1 MRLMK
6 LRRTYL
12 YFVSAA
18 FILLAGCESDYEN
31 RYPFDNAAYIDVAET
46 SSDNNVT
53 FKKTVTQLDRELSA
67 VLISPA
73 KENIEVTF
81 GIDPSLAATYNA
93 KHDTKY
99 AVLDESYYEFPER
112 TATVEAGKSVS
123 EPLTIHFKNLDRLD
137 IDATQLLPVTI
148 VSAGGDFRPSPV
160 PKPSII
166 LCAVLRPSRPPPYSP
181 TTG

>member
-53 FKKTVTQLDRELSA
+53 FKRPLRSSTA
-67 VLISPA
+67 NSP
-73 KENIEVTF
+73 
-81 GIDPSLAATYNA
+81 P
-93 KHDTKY
+93 
-99 AVLDESYYEFPER
+99 
-112 TATVEAGKSVS
+112 
-123 EPLTIHFKNLDRLD
+123 
-137 IDATQLLPVTI
+137 
-148 VSAGGDFRPSPV
+148 
-160 PKPSII
+160 
-166 LCAVLRPSRPPPYSP
+166 C
-181 TTG
+181 

>member
-53 FKKTVTQLDRELSA
+53 FKKAVAPLDRALSA
-67 VLISPA
+67 YESIATSLGDAANNGYFQA
-73 KENIEVTF
+73 KIAELKARMA
-81 GIDPSLAATYNA
+81 S
-93 KHDTKY
+93 
-99 AVLDESYYEFPER
+99 
-112 TATVEAGKSVS
+112 
-123 EPLTIHFKNLDRLD
+123 
-137 IDATQLLPVTI
+137 
-148 VSAGGDFRPSPV
+148 
-160 PKPSII
+160 
-166 LCAVLRPSRPPPYSP
+166 
-181 TTG
+181 

>member
-1 MRLMK
+1 MK
-6 LRRTYL
+6 LRRIYL

-31 RYPFDNAAYIDVAET
+31 RYPFDNAAYIDAAET

-81 GIDPSLAATYNA
+81 AIDPSLVNTYNA

-99 AVLDESYYEFPER
+99 AVLDDSYYEFPER

-137 IDATQLLPVTI
+137 IDATQLLL
-148 VSAGGDFRPSPV
+148 SFLRGGDFRPSPV

>member
-53 FKKTVTQLDRELSA
+53 FKKTVTQLDRESPSTADVDCPELTA
-67 VLISPA
+67 AQQKNFYRLIRKTDSRF
-73 KENIEVTF
+73 IS
-81 GIDPSLAATYNA
+81 G
-93 KHDTKY
+93 DT
-99 AVLDESYYEFPER
+99 D
-112 TATVEAGKSVS
+112 T
-123 EPLTIHFKNLDRLD
+123 
-137 IDATQLLPVTI
+137 
-148 VSAGGDFRPSPV
+148 
-160 PKPSII
+160 PKK
-166 LCAVLRPSRPPPYSP
+166 
-181 TTG
+181 

>member
-6 LRRTYL
+6 LRRIYL

-93 KHDTKY
+93 KQTRNMRYSMK
-99 AVLDESYYEFPER
+99 
-112 TATVEAGKSVS
+112 
-123 EPLTIHFKNLDRLD
+123 
-137 IDATQLLPVTI
+137 VTT
-148 VSAGGDFRPSPV
+148 SSPNGRQ
-160 PKPSII
+160 P
-166 LCAVLRPSRPPPYSP
+166 
-181 TTG
+181 

>member
-73 KENIEVTF
+73 TPNTTRNMRYSMKVTT
-81 GIDPSLAATYNA
+81 S
-93 KHDTKY
+93 
-99 AVLDESYYEFPER
+99 
-112 TATVEAGKSVS
+112 
-123 EPLTIHFKNLDRLD
+123 
-137 IDATQLLPVTI
+137 
-148 VSAGGDFRPSPV
+148 SPNGRQ
-160 PKPSII
+160 P
-166 LCAVLRPSRPPPYSP
+166 
-181 TTG
+181 

>member
-6 LRRTYL
+6 LRRIYL

-31 RYPFDNAAYIDVAET
+31 RYPFDNAAYIDAAET

-73 KENIEVTF
+73 KEIGRAHV
-81 GIDPSLAATYNA
+81 
-93 KHDTKY
+93 
-99 AVLDESYYEFPER
+99 
-112 TATVEAGKSVS
+112 
-123 EPLTIHFKNLDRLD
+123 
-137 IDATQLLPVTI
+137 
-148 VSAGGDFRPSPV
+148 
-160 PKPSII
+160 
-166 LCAVLRPSRPPPYSP
+166 
-181 TTG
+181 